1 MSTSVQSI
9 LKYFSCSK
17 LICKHLVHIRFVP
30 LASFIIS
37 ISYCFVISISSNSST
52 IDLSKDSLLKSV
64 RLSSKRCL
72 QFNVAPTSMQS
83 VWFIL
88 AILFILEHL
97 LLRLSINIFSGV
109 YFLHLDNGSMFVNL
123 SRQLSGIN
131 LVI

>member
-1 MSTSVQSI
+1 MLETEFDSV
-9 LKYFSCSK
+9 
-17 LICKHLVHIRFVP
+17 
-30 LASFIIS
+30 
-37 ISYCFVISISSNSST
+37 T
-52 IDLSKDSLLKSV
+52 ITGK
-64 RLSSKRCL
+64 LSSKRC
-72 QFNVAPTSMQS
+72 QQHNVAPTSMQS